1 MQPFI
6 KWAGGKRQLLP
17 EIIGRLP
24 KEFNNYYEPF
34 IGGGAL
40 LLELQ
45 PKNAVIG
52 DVNMTL
58 ITTYKIIE
66 ETPNELMKILSEYET
81 KHNNSD
87 DKKVFYYEMR
97 DSFNKKI
104 IKDRIIMM
112 SKTDFNNHFMHK
124 TLINFNDG
132 TFGWS
137 WMAMN
142 N

>member
-58 ITTYKIIE
+58 IATYKIIE
-66 ETPNELMKILSEYET
+66 ETPNELMKILSEYEI

-87 DKKVFYYEMR
+87 DKQVFY
-97 DSFNKKI
+97 
-104 IKDRIIMM
+104 
-112 SKTDFNNHFMHK
+112 
-124 TLINFNDG
+124 
-132 TFGWS
+132 
-137 WMAMN
+137 
-142 N
+142 

>member
-58 ITTYKIIE
+58 IATYKIIE
-66 ETPNELMKILSEYET
+66 ETPNELMKILSEYEI

-97 DSFNKKI
+97 DSFNKKLE
-104 IKDRIIMM
+104 
-112 SKTDFNNHFMHK
+112 NNIYDIYTSALFIY
-124 TLINFNDG
+124 LN
-132 TFGWS
+132 
-137 WMAMN
+137 
-142 N
+142 

>member
-17 EIIGRLP
+17 EIMDRLP
-24 KEFNNYYEPF
+24 KEFNDYYEPF

-40 LLELQ
+40 LLGLQ
-45 PKNAVIG
+45 PKNAIIG

-58 ITTYKIIE
+58 ITTYKKIE

-87 DKKVFYYEMR
+87 DKKFFYYL
-97 DSFNKKI
+97 F
-104 IKDRIIMM
+104 
-112 SKTDFNNHFMHK
+112 
-124 TLINFNDG
+124 
-132 TFGWS
+132 
-137 WMAMN
+137 
-142 N
+142 